1 VPGSSVNARGV
12 ALVDEPTDPVAP
24 LGNDTAPQGQDDIT
38 SQSTKPAADEGAR
51 RSFAHRIRSRKV
63 LFPLACVAAFLVG
76 FGSVTALIRLGDR
89 STPSDSKPVPTTA
102 APVAPPST
110 PAPVVT
116 TTPTPTASVPAAEN
130 EPPPAPAPAP
140 APTADTSE
148 SSVPPASAAPNT
160 NPAGKAPPGKN
171 R

>member
-1 VPGSSVNARGV
+1 VPGSGVNARGV
-12 ALVDEPTDPVAP
+12 ALVEEATDPVVP
-24 LGNDTAPQGQDDIT
+24 LGDDTAPQRHEDSN
-38 SQSTKPAADEGAR
+38 SQSTKAAADEERR

-63 LFPLACVAAFLVG
+63 LVPLACVAAFLVG

-89 STPSDSKPVPTTA
+89 STQSDTKPVPTTA
-102 APVAPPST
+102 APVAPPSV

-116 TTPTPTASVPAAEN
+116 TTPNPAASMPAAEN
-130 EPPPAPAPAP
+130 APPPAPAPAP
-140 APTADTSE
+140 TAATSE

-171 R
+171 K